1 MNVETRNPKA
11 YSAITQITNE
21 GARATCPPAAA
32 AAATTAE
39 MPVTNTDGYD
49 ANGRPDELLKR
60 ITYDTSI
67 WQHAFLFA
75 DGEAT
80 AGRGCSAVRL

>member
-1 MNVETRNPKA
+1 
-11 YSAITQITNE
+11 
-21 GARATCPPAAA
+21 
-32 AAATTAE
+32 

-80 AGRGCSAVRL
+80 AGVLCTPPPPPIGRRSDAQTRA